1 MSMFPSQAA
10 ASFHFEEVDCE
21 KSGWVARITIK
32 RPHNHN
38 AYSTPA
44 ADVVAVVVNH
54 SNVPTDLDLCP
65 PDLWDAPNELGVPAD
80 PNLLAEGWV
89 RRHLTD
95 AARATESAELYADL
109 GFEVELRQLT
119 PQDLG
124 AKCQACAASIC
135 GSYVMVYTRRK
146 GSA

>member
-1 MSMFPSQAA
+1 MS
-10 ASFHFEEVDCE
+10 
-21 KSGWVARITIK
+21 
-32 RPHNHN
+32 
-38 AYSTPA
+38 
-44 ADVVAVVVNH
+44 H
-54 SNVPTDLDLCP
+54 SNVPIDFDLCP
-65 PDLWDAPNELGVPAD
+65 SDLGGASDELGIPAD
-80 PNLLAEGWV
+80 PKLLAEGWV

-95 AARATESAELYADL
+95 AARAAEAAELYSDM

-124 AKCQACAASIC
+124 SKCQACAASIC

>member
-1 MSMFPSQAA
+1 MTDSHGPS
-10 ASFHFEEVDCE
+10 
-21 KSGWVARITIK
+21 
-32 RPHNHN
+32 
-38 AYSTPA
+38 
-44 ADVVAVVVNH
+44 
-54 SNVPTDLDLCP
+54 DLDLCP
-65 PDLWDAPNELGVPAD
+65 PGLGDAADEAGIPAD
-80 PNLLAEGWV
+80 PTLLAEGWV

-95 AARATESAELYADL
+95 AARAAESAELYAGL

-124 AKCQACAASIC
+124 SKCQACSASIC